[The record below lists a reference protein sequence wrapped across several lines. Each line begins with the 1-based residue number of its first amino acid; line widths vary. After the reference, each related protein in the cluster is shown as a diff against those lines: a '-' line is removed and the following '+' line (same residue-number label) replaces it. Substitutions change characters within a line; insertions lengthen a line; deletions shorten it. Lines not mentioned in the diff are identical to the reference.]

1 MLDISKAQEFQES
14 KIEQE
19 PILGSVLVLAG
30 GRVQPLTY
38 IERVMASLGL
48 TNAKKLEAKYLK
60 LAKV

>member
-14 KIEQE
+14 KLEQE

-60 LAKV
+60 LAKI

>member
-14 KIEQE
+14 KLEQE

>member
-1 MLDISKAQEFQES
+1 MLDISKTHEFQES

-30 GRVQPLTY
+30 GRIQPLTL

-48 TNAKKLEAKYLK
+48 TNAKRLEAKYLK
-60 LAKV
+60 QAKG

>member
-1 MLDISKAQEFQES
+1 MLDVSRAQAFQES

-30 GRVQPLTY
+30 GRIQPLTF

-60 LAKV
+60 LAKA

>member
-60 LAKV
+60 LAKI